1 MMLNT
6 ACSKTASANMRSEPC
21 PASAGLF
28 FCFGFRRMRRMPVFY
43 IRMLGGYSLNFRR
56 SISFRASGGLR
67 FTRTA
72 AFSAEYGFPRAVAV
86 RAKAHA
92 DLFFAAFFFGERR
105 QIVLVKAAD
114 PDRLRIFGKFS
125 AELVA
130 EVEYL
135 DHTVCV
141 RRKIV
146 KIAVLHGDD
155 RLHRD
160 VEPPLPPSFP

>member
-1 MMLNT
+1 
-6 ACSKTASANMRSEPC
+6 MRSEPC

-28 FCFGFRRMRRMPVFY
+28 FCFGFRRMWRMPVFY
-43 IRMLGGYSLNFRR
+43 IRMLGGYSLNFRCSVSVAR
-56 SISFRASGGLR
+56 LRLR

-72 AFSAEYGFPRAVAV
+72 ALSVEYGLPRAVAV

-114 PDRLRIFGKFS
+114 PDGLRVFGKFS

-135 DHTVCV
+135 DHAVCV

>member
-1 MMLNT
+1 
-6 ACSKTASANMRSEPC
+6 
-21 PASAGLF
+21 
-28 FCFGFRRMRRMPVFY
+28 MPVFY
-43 IRMLGGYSLNFRR
+43 IRMLGGYSLNFRCSVSVAR
-56 SISFRASGGLR
+56 LRLR

-72 AFSAEYGFPRAVAV
+72 AFSVEYGFPRAVAV

-130 EVEYL
+130 EVEYF

-146 KIAVLHGDD
+146 KIAVLHGDA

>member
-1 MMLNT
+1 MPRFGGAFLLLWI
-6 ACSKTASANMRSEPC
+6 SADAEDARVLHSYARRIFSE
-21 PASAGLF
+21 F
-28 FCFGFRRMRRMPVFY
+28 
-43 IRMLGGYSLNFRR
+43 SLQC
-56 SISFRASGGLR
+56 IC
-67 FTRTA
+67 RTA
-72 AFSAEYGFPRAVAV
+72 AFSVEYGFPRAVAV

-130 EVEYL
+130 EVEYF